1 MRRVRNQVRKI
12 ATKNR
17 RRKAIRT
24 QLRVT
29 DPRQRKL
36 TNPRV
41 KITKEEGSQIPAPKR
56 ISRGLA
62 TPIQK
67 KRREKLQPQQSQL
80 MMLGLK

>member
-1 MRRVRNQVRKI
+1 VKNKVRQI
-12 ATKNR
+12 TTKNR

-62 TPIQK
+62 TPIQRK
-67 KRREKLQPQQSQL
+67 KRKKLQPQQSLL